1 LSNERAIFLKLIRE
15 IHSVHETFFGLGST
29 EGRDLRVLLA
39 DIMRFAYE
47 KSLSEDSQP

>member
-1 LSNERAIFLKLIRE
+1 MTQDRFLFLKLTGEIR
-15 IHSVHETFFGLGST
+15 SVHEAFFGPGST
-29 EGRDLRVLLA
+29 EGRDLPALLS